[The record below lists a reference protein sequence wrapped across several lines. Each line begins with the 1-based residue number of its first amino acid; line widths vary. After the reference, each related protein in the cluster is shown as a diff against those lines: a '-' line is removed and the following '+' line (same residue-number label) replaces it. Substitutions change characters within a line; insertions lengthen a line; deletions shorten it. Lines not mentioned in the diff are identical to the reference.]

1 MVKAAESLERRA
13 LVTLGDELAR
23 AHGART
29 LSHALKVRLGL
40 DRRGGLATLLRA
52 SEEREAD
59 GPFTES
65 GRFAAA
71 LVGRLR
77 LDGRAEL
84 ADALVSLL
92 RNGPIDCDPMLWLNE
107 IQAKLAQRSEAAAE
121 LRARGR
127 HESARLVESTLS
139 MDLRIGLIVRLRAE
153 GRHDLADA
161 ISAAADALEA
171 QERREDATPVPHR
184 VPAGEHAPPP
194 AEVAALRALGGEL
207 GHTHAAEVLAYAL
220 VTRLRA
226 EGRQELAGTLMM
238 FWARDIAGPIADPA
252 RLAADLIL
260 QLRTEGR
267 GELADTIASLLRGA
281 AIDRD
286 PCDIMA
292 VWLETLAGPV
302 VDPGSI
308 AAALVAALRK
318 QHHEDLADAVEVLL
332 NARG

>member
-1 MVKAAESLERRA
+1 MVNPTESLERRA

-23 AHGART
+23 AHSART

-52 SEEREAD
+52 SEEREDD

-84 ADALVSLL
+84 ADALMSLL
-92 RNGPIDCDPMLWLNE
+92 TNGPIDCDPMLWLNE
-107 IQAKLAQRSEAAAE
+107 IQAKVAQRSKAAAE
-121 LRARGR
+121 LRARG
-127 HESARLVESTLS
+127 HPESARLIESTLS
-139 MDLRIGLIVRLRAE
+139 MELRIGLIGRLRAE

-161 ISAAADALEA
+161 ISAAADAFED
-171 QERREDATPVPHR
+171 QERREGATPLPPR
-184 VPAGEHAPPP
+184 VPASEHAPPP
-194 AEVAALRALGGEL
+194 ELAALRALGGEL
-207 GHTHAAEVLAYAL
+207 GQTHAADVLAYAL
-220 VTRLRA
+220 VTRLRDERREA
-226 EGRQELAGTLMM
+226 LAGTLMM
-238 FWARDIAGPIADPA
+238 FWARDVAGPIADPA
-252 RLAADLIL
+252 RLAADLIA
-260 QLRTEGR
+260 QLHTEGR

-281 AIDRD
+281 AIDGD
-286 PCDIMA
+286 PCDVMA
-292 VWLETLAGPV
+292 VWLQALAGPV
-302 VDPGSI
+302 VDPGPI

-318 QHHEDLADAVEVLL
+318 QHHGALADAVEVLL